1 MNQDLEKKFVRLYEN
16 LTNEKFLNMQALG
29 GEIPFYIFPYDPKL
43 HNEVEKRV
51 LQLKNRLKQGGI
63 SVLEINLFD
72 LSLEILKSRG
82 VLEKIV
88 ENEKTLG
95 KSKLFKTLQALLD
108 SETKIVPKIKEKI
121 QKNPSKIL
129 FLTGIGEVFPFI
141 RSHTILNNLQNVVK
155 DRPTVMFF
163 PGTYTKELSL
173 FGRLKDDN
181 YYRAFNLDK
190 LNL

>member
-51 LQLKNRLKQGGI
+51 LQLKNRLKHSGI

-108 SETKIVPKIKEKI
+108 SETKIVPKIKEEVK
-121 QKNPSKIL
+121 KNPSKIL

>member
-29 GEIPFYIFPYDPKL
+29 GEIPFYIVPYDPKL
-43 HNEVEKRV
+43 HNKVEKRV
-51 LQLKNRLKQGGI
+51 LQLKNRLKQSGI

-88 ENEKTLG
+88 EHEKTLG

-108 SETKIVPKIKEKI
+108 SETKIVPKIKEEVK
-121 QKNPSKIL
+121 KNPSKIL